1 MNPKI
6 AVILPCY
13 NEEQAIEQVV
23 SAFKAALP
31 LSPIYVYDNNST
43 DKTIEKAKQ
52 AGAIVR
58 SETSQGKGYVVKRAF
73 ADIEADIYVMADG
86 DGTYDAQSA
95 PKMIDLLI
103 ENQLDMV
110 VGLRSDDNTTK
121 LYRPGHRFG
130 NRLLTNTIA
139 FLFHSQFSDVLS
151 GFRVFS
157 KRFVKSFPALA
168 TGFKIEAMLT
178 IHALEL
184 RLPTAE
190 VETLYFERVEGTT
203 SKLRTYKDGLKILL
217 TILSLFKEIR
227 PFAFFGFL
235 AILFAS
241 TSIGLM
247 IPIFF
252 EFLETGLVPCFP
264 TAILSTALMI
274 VASILITCG
283 LILDSVSLNRLEQK
297 RLIYLQYSAPQ
308 ADNED

>member
-58 SETSQGKGYVVKRAF
+58 SETSQGKDYVVKRAF

-95 PKMIDLLI
+95 PKMIELLI

-168 TGFKIEAMLT
+168 TGFEIEAMLT

-203 SKLRTYKDGLKILL
+203 SKLRTYKDGFKILL

-235 AILFAS
+235 AILFVS

-247 IPIFF
+247 IPSFF

-264 TAILSTALMI
+264 TAILSTGLMI

-283 LILDSVSLNRLEQK
+283 LILDSISLNRLEQK